1 MLFVPLMEDYQMSGK
16 LQNIESISPV
26 SGDQVE
32 KKVTDSVQAEY
43 EEGKRFLENNNPGQ
57 AAVALHNAL
66 IGFEKRN
73 DEPGVANAC
82 NQLGLVCLAGKE
94 YELALEHFQRTFA
107 ICDKSNDR
115 MSLIAVSKNII
126 SAYRGLEQYDKAVS
140 MALDILDWYQD
151 NRDPQGAV
159 VTLELLAEIY
169 VDSGNNNGAADAYRT
184 AASIHKNFKHNNIAA
199 GLIEKAELLEKQS

>member
-1 MLFVPLMEDYQMSGK
+1 MSGK
-16 LQNIESISPV
+16 LQNIESITPV
-26 SGDQVE
+26 AADQGE

-66 IGFEKRN
+66 VGFEKRD
-73 DEPGVANAC
+73 DESGIANAC
-82 NQLGLVCLAGKE
+82 NQLGLVCLAKKE
-94 YELALEHFQRTFA
+94 YDLALEHFQRTFA

-126 SAYRGLEQYDKAVS
+126 SAYRGLKQYDRAVS
-140 MALDILDWYQD
+140 QALDILDWYQD

-159 VTLELLAEIY
+159 ETLELLADIY
-169 VDSGNNNGAADAYRT
+169 VDSGNNRGAADAYRT

-199 GLIEKAELLEKQS
+199 GLIEKAELLERQG